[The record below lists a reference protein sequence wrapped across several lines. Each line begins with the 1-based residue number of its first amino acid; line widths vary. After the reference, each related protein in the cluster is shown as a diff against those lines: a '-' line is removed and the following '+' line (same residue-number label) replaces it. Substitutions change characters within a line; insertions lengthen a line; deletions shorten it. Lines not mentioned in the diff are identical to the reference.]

1 MLILLSVDR
10 FTVERVA
17 GENIATLE
25 NKRMTR

>member
-10 FTVERVA
+10 FSVERAA

-25 NKRMTR
+25 KKISV